1 MTWEHSITISSR
13 RYDQWMTDKK
23 FHKGN
28 IYLVGSDLAQL
39 VCCGPYSQEDEPGS
53 EMPQQHRR
61 KAKSQ
66 GYTSSSLTVLH
77 LEMICTGRLTW

>member
-1 MTWEHSITISSR
+1 
-13 RYDQWMTDKK
+13 MTDKK

-28 IYLVGSDLAQL
+28 IYLAGSDLAQL
-39 VCCGPYSQEDEPGS
+39 VCCGPYPQEDEPGS

-66 GYTSSSLTVLH
+66 GYTSSSVLH
-77 LEMICTGRLTW
+77 LEMICTRWLTW

>member
-28 IYLVGSDLAQL
+28 IYLAGSDLAQL

-53 EMPQQHRR
+53 
-61 KAKSQ
+61 
-66 GYTSSSLTVLH
+66 
-77 LEMICTGRLTW
+77 